1 MAGARAGGAGGAGL
15 TADFR
20 RLWGATLASNLADGI
35 VLVSLPLAAVSL
47 TTDPP
52 LVASVAVAGS
62 VPPVLL
68 VLFAGVAADRADRRR
83 LMLAVQVVRIATLVA
98 VTVVVLAG
106 GLSIPLLALGA
117 LALSLGA
124 TVYDT
129 AAQAILPMVAS
140 DATLTRA
147 NTRLYAAEVL
157 TDSFLGPPLGG
168 ALVAIGLPLALGG
181 AALGYAVAVVGLL
194 LLVGTFRV
202 RRRTPPTSVRHDI
215 AEGLRYLVG
224 HRLQR
229 ALTTMVAMGNF
240 ATGAMYAVLVLYVVA
255 PGPMGLDEVGY
266 GILLTAMGAGSLVGS
281 VLPERLE
288 RRFGTARTL
297 VAAALGYAVAFVVPA
312 LTAVPV
318 VVGAGFFAAGVT
330 IMVWNVT
337 NVSLRQR
344 FIPRDLYGRVHA
356 GHRLVVRLSG
366 LAGAVVGGVVAS
378 TAGLTAVFWLGA
390 FVVLASGLGGRIVT
404 DDAVD
409 RALTERDHQ
418 ATAGS
423 EDGARAG

>member
-1 MAGARAGGAGGAGL
+1 MSGTDRGPGL
-15 TADFR
+15 SADFR
-20 RLWGATLASNLADGI
+20 RLWSATLASNLADGI

-47 TTDPP
+47 TTDPL

-62 VPPVLL
+62 LPPVLL
-68 VLFAGVAADRADRRR
+68 VLFAGVAADRLDRRR
-83 LMLAVQVVRIATLVA
+83 LMLAVQGLRIGTLVV
-98 VTVVVLAG
+98 VTAVVVAG
-106 GLSIPLLALGA
+106 GLSIPLLAMAA

-129 AAQAILPMVAS
+129 TAQAILPMVATV
-140 DATLTRA
+140 ATLTRA

-157 TDSFLGPPLGG
+157 SDSFLGPPLGG
-168 ALVAIGLPLALGG
+168 ALVAIGLPLAFGG
-181 AALGYAVAVVGLL
+181 AALGYALAVVGLL
-194 LLVGTFRV
+194 LLAGTFRV
-202 RRRTPPTSVRHDI
+202 QRSAPPASVRHDI
-215 AEGLRYLVG
+215 AEGLRYLVV

-240 ATGAMYAVLVLYVVA
+240 ATGAMWAVLVLYVVA

-288 RRFGTARTL
+288 RHFGTARTL
-297 VAAALGYAVAFVVPA
+297 VAAAMGYAVAFVVPA
-312 LTAVPV
+312 LTSVPI

-330 IMVWNVT
+330 IMVWNVV

-366 LAGAVVGGVVAS
+366 LAGAVVGGLVAS
-378 TAGLTAVFWLGA
+378 IAGLQAVFWLGGL
-390 FVVLASGLGGRIVT
+390 VVLASGLGGLVVT
-404 DDAVD
+404 DAAVE
-409 RALTERDHQ
+409 RALADAER
-418 ATAGS
+418 AA
-423 EDGARAG
+423 ERASAEPDPVG

>member
-1 MAGARAGGAGGAGL
+1 MTGGAPGPTPAL
-15 TADFR
+15 SADFR
-20 RLWGATLASNLADGI
+20 RLWSATLASNLADGI

-47 TTDPP
+47 TTDPL

-62 VPPVLL
+62 LPPVLL
-68 VLFAGVAADRADRRR
+68 VLFAGVAADRMDRRR
-83 LMLAVQVVRIATLVA
+83 LMLAVQGLRIATLVV
-98 VTVVVLAG
+98 VTAIVLAG
-106 GLSIPLLALGA
+106 GLSIPLLAVGA

-129 AAQAILPMVAS
+129 TAQAILPMVTT

-157 TDSFLGPPLGG
+157 SDSFLGPPLGG
-168 ALVAIGLPLALGG
+168 VLVAIGLPLAFGG
-181 AALGYAVAVVGLL
+181 AAAGYAVAAVGLL
-194 LLVGTFRV
+194 LLTGSYRIQ
-202 RRRTPPTSVRHDI
+202 RTTAPASVRHDI

-266 GILLTAMGAGSLVGS
+266 GILLTAIGAGSLVGS

-297 VAAALGYAVAFVVPA
+297 VAAAVGYAVAFVVPA
-312 LTAVPV
+312 LTSTPI

-330 IMVWNVT
+330 IMVWNVV

-356 GHRLVVRLSG
+356 GHRLVVRLSN
-366 LAGAVVGGVVAS
+366 LAGAVVGGLVAS
-378 TAGLTAVFWLGA
+378 TVSITAVFWLGA
-390 FVVLASGLGGRIVT
+390 VVVLASGLGGLVVT
-404 DDAVD
+404 DGAVA
-409 RALTERDHQ
+409 RALAEGGRPTP
-418 ATAGS
+418 ATAADPSG
-423 EDGARAG
+423 